1 MKKVII
7 LNKKEGETPLIALEY
22 FRSKR
27 KEYKD
32 LKMTYAGR
40 LDPMASGVLVVLFR
54 LFFKKVI
61 IYKT

>member
-1 MKKVII
+1 MQKVIV
-7 LNKKEGETPLIALEY
+7 LSKKEVETPLQALEF
-22 FRSKR
+22 FRAKH

-54 LFFKKVI
+54 LFFKKVV